1 MKVDQVLT
9 ERSSLTLGRRITRR
23 LSLVARVPNL
33 IPVKWRAEA
42 LDVAE
47 IGGNMR
53 LWSQQ
58 LRRARP
64 ITINVILPNGVERT
78 VSFSYS
84 LLLSLVSFFIRVF
97 ISFLPSFFSFFLWV
111 FCEVF
116 LLVIFSG

>member
-1 MKVDQVLT
+1 MKAEHVSA

-47 IGGNMR
+47 IGGNLR
-53 LWSQQ
+53 RWPQQ

-64 ITINVILPNGVERT
+64 VTINVILPNGVERT
-78 VSFSYS
+78 VSQLFLFYQCFHVAIHLKLWPFFRAE
-84 LLLSLVSFFIRVF
+84 LLPFLVKFWS
-97 ISFLPSFFSFFLWV
+97 
-111 FCEVF
+111 
-116 LLVIFSG
+116 IF